1 MDTAAVIICD
11 SVLRTASLRGT
22 ARALGRLAGS
32 VAAAFRRVE
41 AALAVDLAFAAGSS
55 LTFTFEARRIGP
67 ELAQIAGLAV
77 ALSGGD
83 GAEGERRRLAA
94 ARPLSLMALQHFVD
108 TLGAGSIRTAARRI
122 GVGQPQLSRQLARL
136 EEKLGAR
143 LLDRG
148 AEGCR
153 PTAAGERVA
162 ALAAELL
169 GRWTALASTSGRD
182 FRRQVAK
189 LRLGTIVPLGHESQI
204 ARMLAGL
211 VAAWRQ
217 PGRRS
222 HLMLKSSTA
231 EELISELKAGRL
243 DFALIDM
250 VASGPDLEGV
260 EIGRSRLAVVGPPG
274 FRDRVPDP
282 VEALRREPV
291 AVPTARSRLRRAVR
305 DLLEAGGERS
315 DQTPANF
322 TEIDSIP
329 VIINLVREHGYLSV
343 LPKVSVDGV
352 IDGVDAVELPAAF
365 DLPVCLA
372 WVKARDLGTIAAE
385 IIRDIRVEV
394 SQAAGP
400 SLPSAS
406 A

>member
-1 MDTAAVIICD
+1 MDTAALIICD
-11 SVLRTASLRGT
+11 SVLRTASLRGA
-22 ARALGRLAGS
+22 ARALDRPTGS

-41 AALAVDLAFAAGSS
+41 AALAVDLAFTAGSS

-67 ELAQIAGLAV
+67 ELAAIATLAV
-77 ALSGGD
+77 ALAGGD
-83 GAEGERRRLAA
+83 GPQADRQRLAA
-94 ARPLSLMALQHFVD
+94 ARSLSLMALQHLID
-108 TLGAGSIRTAARRI
+108 TLDAGSIRTAARRI
-122 GVGQPQLSRQLARL
+122 GVGQPQLSRQLALL
-136 EEKLGAR
+136 EAKLGTG
-143 LLDRG
+143 LLERS

-153 PTAAGERVA
+153 PTAEGERVA
-162 ALAAELL
+162 RLASELI
-169 GRWTALASTSGRD
+169 GRWTVLTSTSARD
-182 FRRQVAK
+182 FRRQIAT

-204 ARMLAGL
+204 ARMLADL
-211 VAAWRQ
+211 VAVWRQ

-250 VASGPDLEGV
+250 LVAGPDLEGI
-260 EIGRSRLAVVGPPG
+260 EIDRSRLAVVGPHG
-274 FRDRVPDP
+274 FRDRSPDP

-291 AVPTARSRLRRAVR
+291 AVPTARSGLRRAVR

-343 LPKVSVDGV
+343 LPKVSVDGL
-352 IDGVDAVELPAAF
+352 IGGVEAVELPAAF
-365 DLPVCLA
+365 DLPICLA
-372 WVKARDLGTIAAE
+372 WMKARDLGPIAAE
-385 IIRDIRVEV
+385 IIRDLRAGN
-394 SQAAGP
+394 STPAAV
-400 SLPSAS
+400 
-406 A
+406 

>member
-1 MDTAAVIICD
+1 MDTAALIICD
-11 SVLRTASLRGT
+11 SVLRAASLRGA
-22 ARALGRLAGS
+22 ARTLDRPTGS

-55 LTFTFEARRIGP
+55 LTFTFEARRIGRD
-67 ELAQIAGLAV
+67 LAQIADLAV
-77 ALSGGD
+77 ALWGD
-83 GAEGERRRLAA
+83 DEAERGRQWAA
-94 ARPLSLMALQHFVD
+94 ARPLSLLALQHFVD
-108 TLGAGSIRTAARRI
+108 ALAAGSIRTAARRL

-136 EEKLGAR
+136 EEKLGTR
-143 LLDRG
+143 LLDRNAG
-148 AEGCR
+148 GCR
-153 PTAAGERVA
+153 PTPAGERVA
-162 ALAAELL
+162 ALASELL
-169 GRWTALASTSGRD
+169 GRWTLLTSTSARD
-182 FRRQVAK
+182 FRRQVAT
-189 LRLGTIVPLGHESQI
+189 LRLGAIVPLGHESQI
-204 ARMLAGL
+204 AHMLADL

-231 EELISELKAGRL
+231 EDLISELKAGRL
-243 DFALIDM
+243 DFALVDM
-250 VASGPDLEGV
+250 LVPGPDFDSV
-260 EIGRSRLAVVGPPG
+260 EIGCSRLAVVGAAG
-274 FRDRVPDP
+274 FRSRSPDP

-291 AVPTARSRLRRAVR
+291 AVPTARSGLRRAVR

-352 IDGVDAVELPAAF
+352 IGGVDAVELPAAF

-372 WVKARDLGTIAAE
+372 WMRARDLGQIAAE
-385 IIRDIRVEV
+385 IIRDIR
-394 SQAAGP
+394 A
-400 SLPSAS
+400 
-406 A
+406 